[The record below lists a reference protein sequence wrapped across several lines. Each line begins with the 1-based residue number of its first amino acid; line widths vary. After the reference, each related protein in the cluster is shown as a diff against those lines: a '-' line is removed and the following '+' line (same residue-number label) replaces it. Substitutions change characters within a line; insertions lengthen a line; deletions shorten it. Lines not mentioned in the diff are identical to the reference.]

1 MDILLVVFSGFG
13 LALAA
18 PWLYRWLGK
27 QTGWLLSLLPLAIT
41 LYLAARYLDTVAAG
55 EVVSVSFAWAPSL
68 DINLSFYLDGLSLIF
83 SLLIAGVGTVVVIYG
98 GRYLAR
104 YPHVG
109 RFFAFILLFMASMLG
124 VVLAGNLLTLFIFW
138 ELTSLS
144 SYLLI
149 GFNHKEEASR
159 SAALQ
164 ALLVTGGGGLA
175 LMAGLLL
182 LGLAAGSFEFGPL
195 LAEGGA
201 VRQHT
206 LYLPLLLLILLGAF
220 TKSAQFPFHFW
231 LPAAMAAP
239 TPVSA
244 YLHSATMVKAGVYLL
259 ARLSPVLG
267 GTPAWQMIVTLV
279 GATTMVVG
287 ALVAIQQKDLKRIL
301 AYSTVSALGTLVLL
315 LGLGTRIAVEAAVL
329 FLLVHS
335 LYKGALFLV
344 AGILD
349 QKTGT
354 RDVTQLSGLGRLLPV
369 TATAA
374 TLAALSMAGIPF
386 LVGFLSKELF
396 YEAVLHTP
404 QTGALLTGAGVLANA
419 VMVAVAATLVLGP
432 FTGLRRETPDAP
444 EGEAAVSLWLGPLLL
459 GGLGLLFGLFPALIA
474 GSLIAPAASAVLAEP
489 VTLYLALWHGFNVV
503 LALSGLTLALGLA
516 IYVGR
521 NRIRSLL
528 GYLDPGSAVGPQRV
542 YGWSLQG
549 LLWLA
554 GAQTRLLQNGHLRSY
569 VVTIV
574 VTTVGLVGFT
584 LLSRH
589 GLAIPVNQAPLLL
602 YEGMAAGII
611 LLGVFGAVTLPS
623 RLGAVASLGV
633 VGYGV
638 ALIFVLFGA
647 PDLAM
652 TVFAIETLSVIL
664 FVMVFFRL
672 PRFSNLSSWPRR
684 VRDMVVSVAAG
695 ALMTALIL
703 TVSTAPTEFRLKEY
717 FIGASWPLARGR
729 NVVNVILVD
738 FRGLDTLGEI
748 TVLAVA
754 GIAVFALLKLRL
766 APAAG
771 EQSPETRAGAGD
783 NGLHPTISPPET
795 EPLSIDELH
804 HKE

>member
-1 MDILLVVFSGFG
+1 MDILLVVLSGFV
-13 LALAA
+13 LALLA

-27 QTGWLLSLLPLAIT
+27 QTGWVLSLLPLAIT
-41 LYLAARYLDTVAAG
+41 LYLAGRFLPSVAAG
-55 EVVSVSFAWAPSL
+55 EAIAVSYPWVPSL
-68 DINLSFYLDGLSLIF
+68 GINLSFYVDGLSLIF

-98 GRYLAR
+98 GGYLAK
-104 YPHVG
+104 YPQVG
-109 RFFAFILLFMASMLG
+109 RFYMFLLLFMASMLG

-138 ELTSLS
+138 ELTSLT

-149 GFNHKEEASR
+149 GFNHEEKESR

-175 LMAGLLL
+175 LMAGLLM
-182 LGLAAGSFEFGPL
+182 LGLVAGSFEFVPV
-195 LAEGGA
+195 LAAGEA
-201 VRQHT
+201 VRNHD
-206 LYLPLLLLILLGAF
+206 LYLPLLLLVLLGAF

-231 LPAAMAAP
+231 LPGAMAAP

-259 ARLSPVLG
+259 ARLTPVLG
-267 GTPAWQMIVTLV
+267 GTPAWEVIVTLV

-287 ALVAIQQKDLKRIL
+287 ALVAIQQSDLKRIL

-315 LGLGTRIAVEAAVL
+315 LGLGTTIAVEAAVL

-335 LYKGALFLV
+335 LYKGALFLI

-354 RDVTQLSGLGRLLPV
+354 RDVTRLSGLGRILPV

-374 TLAALSMAGIPF
+374 LLAGLSMAGIPF

-396 YEAVLHTP
+396 YEAVLNTP
-404 QTGALLTGAGVLANA
+404 QTGAILTGAGVLTNA
-419 VMVAVAATLVLGP
+419 LMVAVAATLVLRP
-432 FTGLRRETPDAP
+432 FTGLRQEMPYNP
-444 EGEAAVSLWLGPLLL
+444 QGEAAVSLWLGPLLL
-459 GGLGLLFGLFPALIA
+459 AGTGLLFGLFPALIA
-474 GSLIAPAASAVLAEP
+474 ASLIAPAASAVLAEP
-489 VTLYLALWHGFNVV
+489 ITIYLALWHGFTVV
-503 LALSGLTLALGLA
+503 LALSGLTLAFGAA

-521 NRIRSLL
+521 HSIRALL
-528 GYLDPGSAVGPQRV
+528 ARADLGRRVGPERF
-542 YGWSLQG
+542 YDWSLQG
-549 LLWLA
+549 LTSLA
-554 GAQTRLLQNGHLRSY
+554 SAQTRWLQNGYLRTY
-569 VVTIV
+569 IVTIII
-574 VTTVGLVGFT
+574 TTVGLVGFT
-584 LLSRH
+584 LVTRH
-589 GLAIPVNQAPLLL
+589 GIAVPTGQAPLLF
-602 YEGMAAGII
+602 YEGLAAGII
-611 LLGVFGAVTLPS
+611 LLGTYGAVTLPS

-638 ALIFVLFGA
+638 GLIFVLFGA

-652 TVFAIETLSVIL
+652 TIFAIETLSVVL

-672 PRFSNLSSWPRR
+672 PQFSNLSSWSRR
-684 VRDMVVSVAAG
+684 IRDMVVSIAAG

-717 FIGASWPLARGR
+717 FIDNSLPLAHGR

-766 APAAG
+766 AQDRTAG
-771 EQSPETRAGAGD
+771 KQKAGQHRADQGIAQTQPGTAP
-783 NGLHPTISPPET
+783 GMQR
-795 EPLSIDELH
+795 DE
-804 HKE
+804 

>member
-1 MDILLVVFSGFG
+1 MDILLVVLSGFV

-18 PWLYRWLGK
+18 PLVYRRLGST
-27 QTGWLLSLLPLAIT
+27 QAGWALSLLPLTIT
-41 LYLAARYLDTVAAG
+41 FYLTARFLAPVAAG
-55 EVVSVSFAWAPSL
+55 EVVTVSYAWVASL
-68 DINLSFYLDGLSLIF
+68 DINLSFYVDGLSLIF
-83 SLLIAGVGTVVVIYG
+83 SLLIAGVGTVVVFYSG
-98 GRYLAR
+98 SYLAS
-104 YPHVG
+104 YPQVG
-109 RFFAFILLFMASMLG
+109 RFFMFLLLFMASMLG

-138 ELTSLS
+138 ELTSLT

-149 GFNHKEEASR
+149 GFNHEEEESR

-182 LGLAAGSFEFGPL
+182 LGLVAGSFEFGPL
-195 LAEGGA
+195 LAEGGV
-201 VRQHT
+201 VRNHN

-231 LPAAMAAP
+231 LPGAMAAP

-244 YLHSATMVKAGVYLL
+244 YLHSATMVKAGIYLL
-259 ARLSPVLG
+259 ARLSPVIG
-267 GTPAWQMIVTLV
+267 GTPAWEIILTLV

-287 ALVAIQQKDLKRIL
+287 AVVAVQQSDLKRIL
-301 AYSTVSALGTLVLL
+301 AYATVSALGTMVLL

-354 RDVTQLSGLGRLLPV
+354 RDVARLSGLGRILPV

-374 TLAALSMAGIPF
+374 LLAALSMAGIPF

-404 QTGALLTGAGVLANA
+404 QTGAILTGAGILANGI
-419 VMVAVAATLVLGP
+419 MVAIAAVLVLGP
-432 FTGLRRETPDAP
+432 FTGLRHETPYAP
-444 EGEAAVSLWLGPLLL
+444 QGEADVSLWLGPLLL
-459 GGLGLLFGLFPALIA
+459 AGTGLLFGLFPALIA
-474 GSLIAPAASAVLAEP
+474 GSLIAPAASAVLAERIT
-489 VTLYLALWHGFNVV
+489 VYLALWHGFNVV
-503 LALSGLTLALGLA
+503 LALSGLTLAFGIA
-516 IYVGR
+516 VYAGR

-528 GYLDPGSAVGPQRV
+528 ALVDVGRRVGPQRV

-549 LLWLA
+549 LMGLA
-554 GAQTRLLQNGHLRSY
+554 GFETRLLQNGHLRSY
-569 VVTIV
+569 IVTIM
-574 VTTVGLVGFT
+574 VTTIVLVGYT
-584 LLSRH
+584 LLTRH
-589 GLAIPVNQAPLLL
+589 GIALPTNQAPILI
-602 YEGMAAGII
+602 YEGLAAGII
-611 LLGVFGAVTLPS
+611 LLGVFGAVTLRS

-652 TVFAIETLSVIL
+652 TLFAIETLSVVL

-672 PRFSNLSSWPRR
+672 PRFSNLSRWPRR
-684 VRDMVVSVAAG
+684 IRDMIVSIAAG

-717 FIGASWPLARGR
+717 FIGASLPLAHGR

-754 GIAVFALLKLRL
+754 GIAVYALLKLRL
-766 APAAG
+766 AKNPVPDESQAAAR
-771 EQSPETRAGAGD
+771 RA
-783 NGLHPTISPPET
+783 
-795 EPLSIDELH
+795 H
-804 HKE
+804 HE

>member
-1 MDILLVVFSGFG
+1 MDILLVVFSGFA

-18 PWLYRWLGK
+18 PWLYGRLGK
-27 QTGWLLSLLPLAIT
+27 QTGWLLSLHPLALT
-41 LYLAARYLDTVAAG
+41 LYLAARYLGPVAAG
-55 EVVSVSFAWAPSL
+55 EVASVSYAWVPSL
-68 DINLSFYLDGLSLIF
+68 DLNLSFYVDGLSLIF
-83 SLLIAGVGTVVVIYG
+83 SLLIAGVGTLVVIYG
-98 GRYLAR
+98 GGYLAK

-124 VVLAGNLLTLFIFW
+124 VVLAGNLLTLFVFW

-149 GFNHKEEASR
+149 GFNHNEEASR

-182 LGLAAGSFEFGPL
+182 LGLVAGSFEFGPL
-195 LAEGGA
+195 LVAGGA

-231 LPAAMAAP
+231 LPGAMAAP

-267 GTPAWQMIVTLV
+267 GTPAWEIIVTLV

-287 ALVAIQQKDLKRIL
+287 ALVAVQQTDLKRIL

-369 TATAA
+369 TATA
-374 TLAALSMAGIPF
+374 TLLAALSMAGIPF

-404 QTGALLTGAGVLANA
+404 QVGALLTGAGILANA
-419 VMVAVAATLVLGP
+419 VMVAVASLLILGP
-432 FTGLRRETPDAP
+432 FTGARQETPYTP
-444 EGEAAVSLWLGPLLL
+444 QGEATVSLWLGPLVLA
-459 GGLGLLFGLFPALIA
+459 GLGLLFGLFPALIG
-474 GSLIAPAASAVLAEP
+474 GSLIAPAASAVLAERI
-489 VTLYLALWHGFNVV
+489 TLYLALWHGFNVV
-503 LALSGLTLALGLA
+503 LALSGLTLAFGVA

-521 NRIRSLL
+521 KRIRSLL
-528 GYLDPGSAVGPQRV
+528 AYVDVGGRVGPERV

-549 LLWLA
+549 MLWLA

-569 VVTIV
+569 VATIV
-574 VTTVGLVGFT
+574 LSTVGLVGFT

-589 GLAIPVNQAPLLL
+589 GLALPTNQAPILF

-611 LLGVFGAVTLPS
+611 LLGVYGAVTLPS

-652 TVFAIETLSVIL
+652 TLFAIETLSVIL

-672 PRFSNLSSWPRR
+672 PRFSNLSGWPRR
-684 VRDMVVSVAAG
+684 TRDMVVSVAAG

-717 FIGASWPLARGR
+717 FIDASLPLARGR
-729 NVVNVILVD
+729 NVVNVIPVD

-754 GIAVFALLKLRL
+754 GVAVFALLKLRL
-766 APAAG
+766 SPPAAG
-771 EQSPETRAGAGD
+771 EQPQKEAGSYHDGV
-783 NGLHPTISPPET
+783 HPSVSGPGT
-795 EPLSIDELH
+795 EVLPMNEGHDRE
-804 HKE
+804 